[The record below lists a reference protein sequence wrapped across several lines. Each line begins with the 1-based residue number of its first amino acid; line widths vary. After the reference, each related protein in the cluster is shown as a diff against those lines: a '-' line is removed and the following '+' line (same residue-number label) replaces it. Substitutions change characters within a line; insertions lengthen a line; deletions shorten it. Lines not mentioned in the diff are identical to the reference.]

1 MQTQCP
7 QCETRFRIT
16 EVQLSAAEG
25 NVRCGL
31 CDEVFNAQHTE
42 NFKEDIKLPE
52 IIQDETIEDIEK
64 TPTDSEH
71 NKKFQQQEETEQ
83 NTALKTD
90 GHDNAEITLDETPS
104 SDSDNVVALDIE
116 EPDLEE
122 PDVKELDTEEPDI
135 DELDK
140 NERQDDAN
148 INLNNVDLDSKDN
161 ADNEEKEKNES
172 QTEPEESGEYDNN
185 DIDVDELDPPDDL
198 DTELD
203 IDNLNQ
209 EDDAEPEEI
218 FLDEHAS
225 DLDTDIEIDQ
235 DDEAEQPSDFFDDD
249 NNQDSPQIIPDELRE
264 GVAANDVS
272 IGKNIAWLGGI
283 LLLSTILFLQYFWLN
298 RDQFVQHPSAQALI
312 EKACLK
318 FDCSKF
324 TIRDPSNIELLTR
337 NVFSHPNEKNTLM
350 ISIVLQNNAKFS
362 QPYPMLQVNF
372 SDIRGDDVVARRFT
386 PAEYL
391 ETKQE
396 KHPLLQP
403 GTDASFNLEIQDPGK
418 QAITYEFNFL

>member
-1 MQTQCP
+1 MDTSQDKYIKQIHMQTQCP

-42 NFKEDIKLPE
+42 SFKEDIKLPE
-52 IIQDETIEDIEK
+52 IIQNEIIEDIEK
-64 TPTDSEH
+64 KLTDSEH
-71 NKKFQQQEETEQ
+71 GEEFQQQEETEQ
-83 NTALKTD
+83 NTALETD
-90 GHDNAEITLDETPS
+90 DHDDAEINLDETPS
-104 SDSDNVVALDIE
+104 SDNDNVV

-122 PDVKELDTEEPDI
+122 LDVEDLDIE
-135 DELDK
+135 DEL
-140 NERQDDAN
+140 N
-148 INLNNVDLDSKDN
+148 SKDN
-161 ADNEEKEKNES
+161 TDNEDKNES
-172 QTEPEESGEYDNN
+172 QVESEEYDNN

-235 DDEAEQPSDFFDDD
+235 DDDAEQRSDFFDDD

-264 GVAANDVS
+264 EVAANDIS
-272 IGKNIAWLGGI
+272 IGKNIAWFGGI
-283 LLLSTILFLQYFWLN
+283 LLLSTTLLLQYFWLN

-318 FDCSKF
+318 FDCNKL

-396 KHPLLQP
+396 EHPLLQP

>member
-1 MQTQCP
+1 MDTSQDKYIKQIHMQTQCP

-16 EVQLSAAEG
+16 KVQLSAAEG

-42 NFKEDIKLPE
+42 SFKEDIKLPE
-52 IIQDETIEDIEK
+52 IIQDEIIEDIEK
-64 TPTDSEH
+64 KLTDSEH
-71 NKKFQQQEETEQ
+71 GEEFQQQEETEQ
-83 NTALKTD
+83 NTALETD
-90 GHDNAEITLDETPS
+90 DHDDAEINLDETPS
-104 SDSDNVVALDIE
+104 SDNDNVV

-122 PDVKELDTEEPDI
+122 LDVEDLDIE
-135 DELDK
+135 DEL
-140 NERQDDAN
+140 N
-148 INLNNVDLDSKDN
+148 SKDN
-161 ADNEEKEKNES
+161 TDNEDKNES
-172 QTEPEESGEYDNN
+172 QVESEEYDNN

-235 DDEAEQPSDFFDDD
+235 DDDAEQRSDFFDDD

-264 GVAANDVS
+264 EVAANDIS
-272 IGKNIAWLGGI
+272 IGKNIAWFGGI
-283 LLLSTILFLQYFWLN
+283 LLLSTTLLLQYFWLN
-298 RDQFVQHPSAQALI
+298 RDQFVQHPSTQALI

-318 FDCSKF
+318 FDCNKL

-386 PAEYL
+386 PTEYL
-391 ETKQE
+391 ETRQE
-396 KHPLLQP
+396 EHPLLQP

>member
-42 NFKEDIKLPE
+42 SFKEDIKLPE

-64 TPTDSEH
+64 KPTDSEH
-71 NKKFQQQEETEQ
+71 GEEFQQQETEQ
-83 NTALKTD
+83 NTALETD
-90 GHDNAEITLDETPS
+90 DHDNAEINLDETPS
-104 SDSDNVVALDIE
+104 SDNDNVV

-122 PDVKELDTEEPDI
+122 LDVEDLDIE
-135 DELDK
+135 DE
-140 NERQDDAN
+140 
-148 INLNNVDLDSKDN
+148 LDSKDN
-161 ADNEEKEKNES
+161 TDNEDKNEI
-172 QTEPEESGEYDNN
+172 QVESEEYDNN

-264 GVAANDVS
+264 EVAANDVS
-272 IGKNIAWLGGI
+272 IGKNIAWFGGI
-283 LLLSTILFLQYFWLN
+283 LLLSTTLLLQYFWLN

-318 FDCSKF
+318 FDCNKL

-386 PAEYL
+386 PTEYL

-396 KHPLLQP
+396 EYPLLQP

>member
-1 MQTQCP
+1 MDTSQDKYIKQIHMQTQCP

-42 NFKEDIKLPE
+42 SFKEDIKLPE
-52 IIQDETIEDIEK
+52 IIQDEIIEDIEK
-64 TPTDSEH
+64 KPTDSEH
-71 NKKFQQQEETEQ
+71 GEEFQQQEKTEQ
-83 NTALKTD
+83 NTALETD
-90 GHDNAEITLDETPS
+90 DHDDAEINLDETPS
-104 SDSDNVVALDIE
+104 SDNDNVVEPDPEELDVEDLDIE
-116 EPDLEE
+116 
-122 PDVKELDTEEPDI
+122 
-135 DELDK
+135 DE
-140 NERQDDAN
+140 
-148 INLNNVDLDSKDN
+148 LDSKDN
-161 ADNEEKEKNES
+161 TDNEDKNES
-172 QTEPEESGEYDNN
+172 QVESEEYDNN

-198 DTELD
+198 NTELD

-264 GVAANDVS
+264 EVAANDVS
-272 IGKNIAWLGGI
+272 IGKNIAWFGGT

-318 FDCSKF
+318 FDCNKF

-362 QPYPMLQVNF
+362 QPYPMLQINF